1 MSRWPDGQ
9 NPWSSLDLD
18 FVSQPR
24 NLKQR
29 LGEADPPRIADFD
42 QLRSNHDKPRVRA
55 HIVATL
61 AAFAL
66 SLAWLTPRSEA
77 GRNPSIGTS
86 SRSRLL
92 YLDVRWLITNRL
104 ILAPIWLLETKKM
117 QSTQQA

>member
-77 GRNPSIGTS
+77 GKDCSIGKYIG
-86 SRSRLL
+86 SRLL
-92 YLDVRWLITNRL
+92 YLDVSFVYSSPLHEPFTRQTI
-104 ILAPIWLLETKKM
+104 E
-117 QSTQQA
+117 

>member
-9 NPWSSLDLD
+9 NPWSSFDLD
-18 FVSQPR
+18 FVSQTR

-66 SLAWLTPRSEA
+66 SLAWLTLIITRPKELLPEISHL
-77 GRNPSIGTS
+77 
-86 SRSRLL
+86 SR
-92 YLDVRWLITNRL
+92 VG
-104 ILAPIWLLETKKM
+104 
-117 QSTQQA
+117 

>member
-9 NPWSSLDLD
+9 NPWSSFDLD
-18 FVSQPR
+18 FVSQTR

-66 SLAWLTPRSEA
+66 SLAWLTAIISRPKQRLPEPRPLCRV
-77 GRNPSIGTS
+77 G
-86 SRSRLL
+86 
-92 YLDVRWLITNRL
+92 
-104 ILAPIWLLETKKM
+104 
-117 QSTQQA
+117 

>member
-66 SLAWLTPRSEA
+66 SLAWLTLIITRPKELLPEISHL
-77 GRNPSIGTS
+77 
-86 SRSRLL
+86 SR
-92 YLDVRWLITNRL
+92 VG
-104 ILAPIWLLETKKM
+104 
-117 QSTQQA
+117 

>member
-66 SLAWLTPRSEA
+66 SVAWLTLA
-77 GRNPSIGTS
+77 IT
-86 SRSRLL
+86 RLQGAW
-92 YLDVRWLITNRL
+92 VENT
-104 ILAPIWLLETKKM
+104 
-117 QSTQQA
+117 